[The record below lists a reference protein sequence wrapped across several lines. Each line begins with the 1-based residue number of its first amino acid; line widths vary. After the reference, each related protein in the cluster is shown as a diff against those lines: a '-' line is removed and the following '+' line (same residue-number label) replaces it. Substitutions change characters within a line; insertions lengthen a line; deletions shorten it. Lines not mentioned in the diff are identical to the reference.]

1 MPTEKAHKIRKGE
14 LTLANYF
21 SREREHVSRS
31 MLTDYLKSPEF
42 YKKKYIDRIIKEK
55 FTAPMQRGSM
65 VDYILT
71 QQVGENAHIMP
82 YVRKVLKKD
91 DPEQYEIQKEIDP
104 RYLVTPD
111 LFDQAI
117 TVAEEIYRQPFW
129 QQNLKTAKFQQV
141 LEGYI
146 NDTLVCGLPDRI
158 DPLVQTR
165 YRMVD
170 VKVVNPIKISSP
182 QKWYWNAWES
192 GYVHQAAL
200 YQNLFAAEQGIP
212 AAHIEFCH
220 AVGAPVSSNHA
231 ISEIYKLPQRD
242 IDKAMGEI
250 VEALEGIKAGRFEPV
265 LKDWTQVVD
274 LGQVAIQSPTG
285 LMTAEEEAEELE
297 M

>member
-21 SREREHVSRS
+21 SKEREHISRS
-31 MLTDYLKSPEF
+31 QLTDYMKSPEF
-42 YKKKYIDRIIKEK
+42 YKKKHIDKEITEK

-65 VDYILT
+65 VDYMLT
-71 QQVGENAHIMP
+71 QAKENEKIP

-91 DPEQYEIQKEIDP
+91 DPEQYEIQKGIDP

-111 LFDQAI
+111 LFDQALCV
-117 TVAEEIYRQPFW
+117 TFEIYRQPFW
-129 QQNLKTAKFQQV
+129 QENLKNARFQQV

-158 DPLVQTR
+158 DPLGGTK
-165 YRMVD
+165 YRMID

-200 YQNLFAAEQGIP
+200 YQSLFAAEQGIP
-212 AAHIEFCH
+212 PENIEFCH
-220 AVGAPVSSNHA
+220 AVGAPMSSNHA

-242 IDKAMGEI
+242 IDKAMVDI
-250 VEALEGIKAGRFEPV
+250 VEAIEGIKAGRFEPV

-274 LGQVAIQSPTG
+274 LGTVAIQSPTG

-297 M
+297 V